1 MLGMDRVYVIRHK
14 WHDEGLSIRQIARDL
29 GVSRNT
35 VRKYVGDGGEPRRRA
50 SPQRPRP
57 VLDGVR
63 ERIEEIL
70 QEWSARTT
78 GKQRITGTLVHTQL
92 LREGY
97 RVGGTTV
104 RAYLAE
110 RRRQRQE
117 VYLPLVWRPGE
128 AAQVDFFDVTVEV
141 AGERRK
147 AWLFVVHLMYSRRDF
162 AWLYERCNQIAFL
175 DGHVR
180 AFEHLGGVVARCIY
194 DNLKAAVKRR
204 LGIEREL
211 SGRFAALCTHYLFE
225 PCFARPGEGHDKGGV
240 EASGKNVRL
249 QHLTPI
255 PSGQSLGEIAAA
267 LVKNLDA
274 AAEQRADQQGRTVAQ
289 RFSEERQLLRALP
302 QRAFEA
308 RHVEPVAV
316 SRQALVRVDG
326 AQYSVPS
333 HWSASQA
340 TAYVGVA
347 DIVLEWREERIT
359 VAKQPRGGRAVQ
371 YRHYLDELAK
381 KPQAVRQVAPE
392 LMAELGEPYVRLW
405 KLLCARYSELDAA
418 RVMAQ
423 AARRHRR
430 AWRAG
435 DRRGPQ
441 RGPRRIA
448 AGTAWAEHPTGHG
461 GGAGGPAALSG
472 GVDLRVLLR
481 RVAAGDRLMSDLGDA
496 VIQQHLKTLKLPAM
510 RREYD
515 QLARQA
521 HADSW
526 SYEEYLRELL
536 DIEIHAREASTT
548 ARRLSEA
555 RFPDLKTLG
564 QIDWDAM
571 AGVSKQQIL
580 ELASCQFIE
589 RPEDV
594 VIAGPIGTGKSH
606 LAIALGVE
614 AAKRR
619 FRVLFVKAADLVRQ
633 LLEARDD
640 RELGRLQ
647 LRLRRVSLLIVDEL
661 GFVPFDRAGG
671 ELLFNLIADR
681 YERRATIVTTN
692 LAFGEWVSVFA
703 DEKLTTALLDRL
715 GHHAHIITTKGVSYR
730 TAARRRGDS
739 PAKAP

>member
-1 MLGMDRVYVIRHK
+1 MCPRKRVN
-14 WHDEGLSIRQIARDL
+14 S
-29 GVSRNT
+29 S
-35 VRKYVGDGGEPRRRA
+35 EPRRRA

-57 VLDGVR
+57 ALDSVR
-63 ERIEEIL
+63 TRIDEIL

-97 RVGGTTV
+97 RVGSTTV

-117 VYLPLVWRPGE
+117 VYLPLIWRPGE

-162 AWLYERCNQIAFL
+162 AWLYERCKQIAFL

-240 EASGKNVRL
+240 EARGKNVRL

-267 LVKNLDA
+267 LVQNLDA
-274 AAEQRADQQGRTVAQ
+274 AADTRVDQQGRTVAQ
-289 RFSEERQLLRALP
+289 RFSEERELLRALP

-308 RHVEPVAV
+308 RQVEPVAV
-316 SRQALVRVDG
+316 SRQALVRVEG

-359 VAKQPRGGRAVQ
+359 VTKQPRGGRAVQ

-392 LMAELGEPYVRLW
+392 LMEELGEPYVRLW
-405 KLLCARYSELDAA
+405 KLLGGRYGELDAA
-418 RVMAQ
+418 RVMAKLLGAIVEHGEQVIGEALSEVLAASPQ
-423 AARRHRR
+423 AP
-430 AWRAG
+430 
-435 DRRGPQ
+435 RGPSI
-441 RGPRRIA
+441 PPA
-448 AGTAWAEHPTGHG
+448 TVAV
-461 GGAGGPAALSG
+461 PAAL
-472 GVDLRVLLR
+472 
-481 RVAAGDRLMSDLGDA
+481 
-496 VIQQHLKTLKLPAM
+496 QHYQVESTPASS
-510 RREYD
+510 YD
-515 QLARQA
+515 
-521 HADSW
+521 
-526 SYEEYLRELL
+526 
-536 DIEIHAREASTT
+536 
-548 ARRLSEA
+548 
-555 RFPDLKTLG
+555 
-564 QIDWDAM
+564 
-571 AGVSKQQIL
+571 
-580 ELASCQFIE
+580 
-589 RPEDV
+589 
-594 VIAGPIGTGKSH
+594 
-606 LAIALGVE
+606 
-614 AAKRR
+614 
-619 FRVLFVKAADLVRQ
+619 
-633 LLEARDD
+633 
-640 RELGRLQ
+640 
-647 LRLRRVSLLIVDEL
+647 
-661 GFVPFDRAGG
+661 
-671 ELLFNLIADR
+671 
-681 YERRATIVTTN
+681 
-692 LAFGEWVSVFA
+692 
-703 DEKLTTALLDRL
+703 ALLL
-715 GHHAHIITTKGVSYR
+715 GT
-730 TAARRRGDS
+730 D
-739 PAKAP
+739 